1 MKVAVL
7 SGKGGA
13 GKTLVSVNLAAVAG
27 ARYVD
32 ADVEE
37 PNGHLFLPSKEMTI
51 DPVEVLVPVVDEA
64 RCTACR
70 ECVDFCRFNALAMIN
85 DRVAVFEQVCTSCGG
100 CTVLCPE
107 GAISEKRRLIG
118 HLQQGQAD
126 GVEVRTGVML
136 PGVVSGVPILSR
148 LLAGLPDDDLSII
161 DGPPG
166 ASCLVV
172 ETARVAD
179 LCLLVAEPTLF
190 GIHNLRM
197 IRQLLRSVGRPGGLL
212 INKAL
217 DDGPRLEEVAA
228 ELELPV
234 LGRLPYDPEIAR
246 ATAEGRLLV
255 REPAQVREVMEGVLA
270 RLPGVRACSSC

>member
-107 GAISEKRRLIG
+107 GAISEKRRL
-118 HLQQGQAD
+118 QA
-126 GVEVRTGVML
+126 
-136 PGVVSGVPILSR
+136 
-148 LLAGLPDDDLSII
+148 
-161 DGPPG
+161 
-166 ASCLVV
+166 
-172 ETARVAD
+172 
-179 LCLLVAEPTLF
+179 
-190 GIHNLRM
+190 
-197 IRQLLRSVGRPGGLL
+197 
-212 INKAL
+212 K
-217 DDGPRLEEVAA
+217 
-228 ELELPV
+228 
-234 LGRLPYDPEIAR
+234 
-246 ATAEGRLLV
+246 
-255 REPAQVREVMEGVLA
+255 VLA
-270 RLPGVRACSSC
+270 SSIVRSSETRAEALVFLDQLTTQAGNPNQASFDQRRVVVTLVFSEGKWLVSKTEAL